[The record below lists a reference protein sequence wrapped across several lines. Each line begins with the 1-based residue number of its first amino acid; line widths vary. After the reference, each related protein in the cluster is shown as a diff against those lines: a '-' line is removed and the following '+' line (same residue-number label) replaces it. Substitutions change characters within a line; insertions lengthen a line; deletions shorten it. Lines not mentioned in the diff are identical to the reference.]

1 MVYKGADGWL
11 AAAGILAAVC
21 SIGSSFLGLLRS
33 SSVTPFA
40 SFVMP
45 ITGASPFL
53 TNSYN
58 PANVSL
64 AFLL

>member
-1 MVYKGADGWL
+1 MIYKGADGWL
-11 AAAGILAAVC
+11 AAAGILAACC
-21 SIGSSFLGLLRS
+21 SRGNSFLGLLRS
-33 SSVTPFA
+33 CSVIPFA

-58 PANVSL
+58 PASG
-64 AFLL
+64 